1 MKRRFVLSIL
11 YIAAGAL
18 LFVLGCINNGD
29 GSLCGAG
36 GGLLGVGAVFLIRN
50 VKYRTNP
57 EYKEKTDI
65 AENDE
70 RNRYISLKSWAWT
83 GYIMVLFAA
92 VSALVFYIAGRGEL
106 ALLSC
111 CIMGLIAFLY
121 LVNYLILQRRY

>member
-1 MKRRFVLSIL
+1 M
-11 YIAAGAL
+11 
-18 LFVLGCINNGD
+18 
-29 GSLCGAG
+29 
-36 GGLLGVGAVFLIRN
+36 GVGAVFLIRN

-106 ALLSC
+106 ALPSC

-121 LVNYLILQRRY
+121 L